1 MQAQQQVNLARKW
14 RSKTFKTIVGQD
26 LALRILQNSLYVN
39 QFFPVYLFSG
49 QKGCGKT
56 TTARVFAAA
65 LNCTQL
71 LEFQKNPKT
80 QMPCLECESC
90 VAMQKN
96 QHPDFIE
103 IDAASYTGID
113 NIRTIIDSSSFL
125 PVLGSKK
132 VYLID
137 EAHMLSKAAFNAF
150 LKLLEE
156 PPMFVVFI
164 LATTDAQKILDTVV
178 SRCFQVFFDPI
189 DQTKIV
195 SHLSEICV
203 TEKISY
209 NEDALVL
216 IAKETGGSLRDALNL
231 LEQVRFAGAKVSVD
245 SVRTVLGHV
254 QESVIIDIMHALC
267 TQNAQILL
275 AALQSITQKAYGAEY
290 IWQQLIACAY
300 DLVLAHHGIAPKT
313 FAQETIENIKNI
325 SAMPHIIFIFQ
336 ALCEYEQQVAAHTR
350 KDIVLEL
357 TLMRL
362 LYHKA
367 SVQDATSAGVS
378 AKKKSFSS
386 EWDTFIHKMSQS
398 QDVVVVSLFKEAQY
412 VYDEEKESITISFLK
427 KFEIFGDVLQ
437 GTDVEWKKIFYVL
450 FPKHISVAY
459 MFDRASQ
466 RAVQDVKV
474 HDIHQAPAVVQG
486 GEQGSESGSET
497 VQHSTQPVSNKVVV
511 QPLVHTTPVPRI
523 VQNSQQS
530 MYASKKSYA
539 PKIKEKE
546 IDVSDASVWQTAH
559 ALKKIFDGT
568 FLDITEEKG

>member
-1 MQAQQQVNLARKW
+1 MQAEQQVNLARKW

-65 LNCTQL
+65 LNCRQL
-71 LEFQKNPKT
+71 PEFQKNPKV

-125 PVLGSKK
+125 PVLGTKK

-195 SHLSEICV
+195 AHLSEICA
-203 TEKISY
+203 TEKINY
-209 NEDALVL
+209 NEDALVS

-254 QESVIIDIMHALC
+254 QESVIVDIMHALC
-267 TQNAQILL
+267 VQDAQKLL
-275 AALQSITQKAYGAEY
+275 NALQSIAQKAYGAEY

-300 DLVLAHHGIAPKT
+300 DVVLAHHGIAPKT
-313 FAQETIENIKNI
+313 FAQETVEHIKNI

-362 LYHKA
+362 LYQKG
-367 SVQDATSAGVS
+367 SVQDAQDSSGVL

-386 EWDTFIHKMSQS
+386 EWETFIHKMSS
-398 QDVVVVSLFKEAQY
+398 ADDVVVVSLFKDATFRH
-412 VYDEEKESITISFLK
+412 DEEHEKIVISFLK

-437 GTDVEWKKIFYVL
+437 GADAEWKKIFYVL
-450 FPKHISVAY
+450 FPKNISVEY
-459 MFDRASQ
+459 VFDRPSKPI
-466 RAVQDVKV
+466 VQDV
-474 HDIHQAPAVVQG
+474 QAVKTV
-486 GEQGSESGSET
+486 EQST
-497 VQHSTQPVSNKVVV
+497 VQQQGAAQVEPVNNKVIV
-511 QPLVHTTPVPRI
+511 QPLAHNTPIARPVQQVP
-523 VQNSQQS
+523 S
-530 MYASKKSYA
+530 MYASKKVYT

-546 IDVSDASVWQTAH
+546 IDVSDAAVWQTAH

-568 FLDITEEKG
+568 FVDITEEKG